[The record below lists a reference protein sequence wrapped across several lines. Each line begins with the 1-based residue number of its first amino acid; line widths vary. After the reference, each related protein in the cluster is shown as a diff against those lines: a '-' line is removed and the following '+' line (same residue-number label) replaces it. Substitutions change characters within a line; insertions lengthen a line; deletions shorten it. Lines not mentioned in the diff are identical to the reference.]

1 MALKLN
7 SGEFIY
13 LKIAFTFV
21 LCFLLFKESGS
32 EPTGA
37 ISEAVIP
44 QDQSFLITGDPPLLT
59 VDQPLRA
66 VDQTTTEYRPLI
78 TEAQPATEYQPHLNE
93 YQPSSTDAQ
102 PNINNLENADNIS
115 KNKTPKEDDVHEN
128 EDTTDNTTKADGVNV
143 ESADMIFSKPSI
155 EMAIEGGRVLFKC
168 KINSSVSDLR

>member
-115 KNKTPKEDDVHEN
+115 KNKTPKENDVHEN
-128 EDTTDNTTKADGVNV
+128 EDTTDNTTKAD
-143 ESADMIFSKPSI
+143 DMIFSKPSI
-155 EMAIEGGRVLFKC
+155 GMAIEGGRVLFKC